1 MTRRLAVLAVSAN
14 LLLTAACGSSAP
26 TAPSS
31 STTTTT
37 TTTTTPTVPAPA
49 APLALTGTWM
59 LGTTPAFFI
68 TQTGTTITGTQI
80 FAPITGAGVIITE
93 SGTVSGTM
101 NGTTSGSTVT
111 LSLATAIITVG
122 TGALAGTVITCRSTD
137 SWVGQATNT
146 TMTGTYTSG
155 TFSCDGLG
163 GVTVPT
169 ISGTQIYT
177 KQ

>member
-14 LLLTAACGSSAP
+14 LLLTAACGGSAP

-37 TTTTTPTVPAPA
+37 TTTPSAPA
-49 APLALTGTWM
+49 TLALTGTWM

-101 NGTTSGSTVT
+101 NGTTNGSTVT
-111 LSLATAIITVG
+111 LSLATTIVTIG

-155 TFSCDGLG
+155 TFNCDGLG
-163 GVTVPT
+163 GITVPT
-169 ISGTQIYT
+169 ISGSQVYT

>member
-1 MTRRLAVLAVSAN
+1 MTRRLAVLAVSAT
-14 LLLTAACGSSAP
+14 LLLTAACGGSAP

-37 TTTTTPTVPAPA
+37 TTPTAPA
-49 APLALTGTWM
+49 APVALALTGTWM

-80 FAPITGAGVIITE
+80 FAPIVSAGVIITE

-101 NGTTSGSTVT
+101 NGTTTGSTVT
-111 LSLATAIITVG
+111 LSLATTIVTIG

-155 TFSCDGLG
+155 TFNCDGLG

-169 ISGTQIYT
+169 ITGTQIYT